1 MAIFRVYARNMK
13 IRVVEEE
20 DNNNHKRY
28 KAQNFTQKISYLC
41 QFVEQ
46 VSGAYAQWL
55 QRYGVIERL
64 PVGRGGSR
72 PEKQHAF
79 QKLYTIY
86 LDN

>member
-1 MAIFRVYARNMK
+1 MAIFRVYVRNIK
-13 IRVVEEE
+13 ICVVEEE
-20 DNNNHKRY
+20 DKNNHKRY
-28 KAQNFTQKISYLC
+28 KAQNFTQKRSYMY

-46 VSGAYAQWL
+46 VSGPYAQWL

-64 PVGRGGSR
+64 PLGRGGSR
-72 PEKQHAF
+72 PEKQQAF